1 MNYSDIVTS
10 ILSVAWICERIYYY
24 KFSSKDDNNKL
35 DNNAIYNP
43 VIIPPMNSTTVE
55 SFNIE
60 NSDTRTPEIITI
72 PEANYLLPDNSTNI

>member
-35 DNNAIYNP
+35 ENNASYNP

-60 NSDTRTPEIITI
+60 NPETRTPEIITI